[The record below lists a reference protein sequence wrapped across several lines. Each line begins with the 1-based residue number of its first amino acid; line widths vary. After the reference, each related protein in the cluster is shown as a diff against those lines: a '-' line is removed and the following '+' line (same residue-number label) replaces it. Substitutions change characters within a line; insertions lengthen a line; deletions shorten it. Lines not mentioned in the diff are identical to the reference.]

1 MIHAQSIRSGLA
13 SALGLFSLLALSA
26 CTVGPDYRTPDTAA
40 AKIDAT
46 ASKPYDRSRFE
57 SLWWKQFDDPT
68 LNQLVEQ
75 SLSGNRDLRVAFA
88 RLRAARALRDDV
100 ANDRF
105 PVVTSRASADIG
117 KGQQPGVTED
127 RVNSERYDL
136 GLDSAWELDLFGR
149 IRRQLESSDALSE
162 AAEADLQQLQ
172 VSLIA
177 ELVDAYGQLRGAQLR
192 EKIALSNLENQK
204 ESRQL
209 TEQLRDAGVGAELDV
224 LRADARLAATAAS
237 VPQLQAEAERAR
249 HRIAT
254 LLGQRPEE
262 LTVDL
267 SPRDL
272 PAITKALPIGDPGE
286 LLRRRPDIRAA
297 ERRLAAST
305 ADVGVATADLFPRV
319 SLSGFLGFT
328 AGRGS
333 QIGSSAARA
342 WSVGPSISWAAFD
355 LGSVR
360 ARLRGAKADADA
372 ALASYEQQVLLAP
385 KNRRMP
391 SATMA
396 SARSAWSRWS
406 ASRKPAA
413 PPRNRRRSATAKAP
427 PISWCC
433 WTPNASNSPP
443 KMPRPRPRSSCT
455 AASWRSTAPS
465 AVAGNPAPEPAI
477 PGRWKSATPAPRL
490 QLPVAGL
497 FMRSAGA
504 RSSPTSFLGDGVEAR
519 RALPRAIPAAPAA
532 RSGYTGCRYPPA
544 GARPPGRGHD
554 RWRRDGRC
562 HG

>member
-297 ERRLAAST
+297 ERRLAA
-305 ADVGVATADLFPRV
+305 
-319 SLSGFLGFT
+319 
-328 AGRGS
+328 
-333 QIGSSAARA
+333 RA

-372 ALASYEQQVLLAP
+372 ALASYEQQVLLALEESANAFSDYG
-385 KNRRMP
+385 KRQERLVSLVRQSEASRAAAQQAAIRYREGTTDFLVLLDAEREQLSAEDAQAQAEVELYRGIVAIYRSLGGGWQP
-391 SATMA
+391 SA
-396 SARSAWSRWS
+396 
-406 ASRKPAA
+406 
-413 PPRNRRRSATAKAP
+413 
-427 PISWCC
+427 
-433 WTPNASNSPP
+433 
-443 KMPRPRPRSSCT
+443 
-455 AASWRSTAPS
+455 
-465 AVAGNPAPEPAI
+465 
-477 PGRWKSATPAPRL
+477 
-490 QLPVAGL
+490 
-497 FMRSAGA
+497 
-504 RSSPTSFLGDGVEAR
+504 
-519 RALPRAIPAAPAA
+519 
-532 RSGYTGCRYPPA
+532 
-544 GARPPGRGHD
+544 
-554 RWRRDGRC
+554 
-562 HG
+562 